1 MRGERGG
8 EGKRVLKKD
17 RYFRF
22 SESLEV
28 SRGVIQV
35 EKCAKIEEYIAELEE
50 YYENRWES
58 LKNIKVKGR

>member
-1 MRGERGG
+1 M
-8 EGKRVLKKD
+8 
-17 RYFRF
+17 
-22 SESLEV
+22 

-58 LKNIKVKGR
+58 LKNIKVKGRGGGRRERERERRGS